1 MQTTWNPVEGKEQAM
16 LEENL
21 RRWRDEAVAEARAEG
36 RAEGE
41 AKGRVATVLNMLK
54 KGLLPPEDIAEY
66 SGMTVAEVRA
76 LAAAQ

>member
-1 MQTTWNPVEGKEQAM
+1 M

-21 RRWRDEAVAEARAEG
+21 RLWRDKAVAEGEAKGRAEG

-41 AKGRVATVLNMLK
+41 ARGEAKGRIATVLNMLK

-66 SGMTVAEVRA
+66 SGMSVAEVRA

>member
-1 MQTTWNPVEGKEQAM
+1 M

-21 RRWRDEAVAEARAEG
+21 RRWRDEAVADAVVESEAR
-36 RAEGE
+36 GE
-41 AKGRVATVLNMLK
+41 AKGRLATVLNMLK

-66 SGMTVAEVRA
+66 SGMSVAEVRA